1 MNIAEEIRRLCR
13 EKNAIIMAHYYQRP
27 EIQDI
32 ADFVGDSLALAQVA
46 AKTDAD
52 IIVMCGV
59 HFMAETA
66 KILCPD
72 KKVLIPAPEAGCSLA
87 DSCKAA
93 DLAAWKVAHP
103 NHMVVS
109 YVNTSAAVKALTD
122 VVVTSSNALK
132 IVKQLPEDRPIL
144 FGPDQN
150 LGGYINRMTGRSM
163 ELWNGGCH
171 VHARFS
177 EEALLALKE
186 QYPTAKVLAHPECK
200 QSILQHADV
209 IGSTQALLDYA
220 KQSMADTKNSLPFR
234 EGMGVGSLL
243 AIGEIGLDYHWDTTF
258 KEQQHE
264 ALREQMRWAEQYH
277 LPVMIHSRD
286 ATEDTLKILR
296 EFPTVKGVMHCF
308 SGSHEVAQQVVEM
321 GYYLGIGGV
330 LTFKNCKLA
339 EHLVGIP
346 LERLVLETDAPYMAP
361 VPHRG
366 KRNESRWMWYVVER
380 LAQVYNCTPEH
391 VNEVTTANAKA
402 LFVINL

>member
-1 MNIAEEIRRLCR
+1 MNIVEEIRALCQ

-27 EIQDI
+27 EIQDV

-132 IVKQLPEDRPIL
+132 IVKQLPEDKPIL

-150 LGGYINRMTGRSM
+150 LGGYINRMTGRKM
-163 ELWNGGCH
+163 DLWNGGCH

-220 KQSMADTKNSLPFR
+220 KQSMADTKNSLPFK
-234 EGMGVGSLL
+234 EGMGVGLQF
-243 AIGEIGLDYHWDTTF
+243 I
-258 KEQQHE
+258 
-264 ALREQMRWAEQYH
+264 
-277 LPVMIHSRD
+277 V
-286 ATEDTLKILR
+286 ATESGILHEMQKSCPEVEFIAVPAEGGGCNECEYMRMCTLENLR
-296 EFPTVKGVMHCF
+296 DC
-308 SGSHEVAQQVVEM
+308 
-321 GYYLGIGGV
+321 L
-330 LTFKNCKLA
+330 L
-339 EHLVGIP
+339 
-346 LERLVLETDAPYMAP
+346 
-361 VPHRG
+361 
-366 KRNESRWMWYVVER
+366 NESNEIAVEETIAHDAIR
-380 LAQVYNCTPEH
+380 PIQRMLEMS
-391 VNEVTTANAKA
+391 
-402 LFVINL
+402 

>member
-1 MNIAEEIRRLCR
+1 MNIVEEIRALCQ

-93 DLAAWKVAHP
+93 DLAAWKAAHP

-132 IVKQLPEDRPIL
+132 IVKQLPEDKPIL

-177 EEALLALKE
+177 EDALLALKE

-220 KQSMADTKNSLPFR
+220 KQSMADTKNSLPLQFI
-234 EGMGVGSLL
+234 V
-243 AIGEIGLDYHWDTTF
+243 
-258 KEQQHE
+258 
-264 ALREQMRWAEQYH
+264 
-277 LPVMIHSRD
+277 
-286 ATEDTLKILR
+286 ATESGILHEMQKSCPEVEFIAVPAEGGGCNECEYMRMCTLENLR
-296 EFPTVKGVMHCF
+296 DC
-308 SGSHEVAQQVVEM
+308 
-321 GYYLGIGGV
+321 L
-330 LTFKNCKLA
+330 L
-339 EHLVGIP
+339 
-346 LERLVLETDAPYMAP
+346 
-361 VPHRG
+361 
-366 KRNESRWMWYVVER
+366 NESNEIAVEETIAHDAIR
-380 LAQVYNCTPEH
+380 PIQRMLEMS
-391 VNEVTTANAKA
+391 
-402 LFVINL
+402 

>member
-1 MNIAEEIRRLCR
+1 MNIVEQIRTLCK

-32 ADFVGDSLALAQVA
+32 AHFVGDSLALAQVA

-93 DLAAWKVAHP
+93 DLAAWKAAHP
-103 NHMVVS
+103 DHMVVS

-132 IVKQLPEDRPIL
+132 IVKQLPEDKPIL

-150 LGGYINRMTGRSM
+150 LGGYINRMTGREM
-163 ELWNGGCH
+163 DLWNGGCH

-177 EEALLALKE
+177 EEALLTLKA
-186 QYPTAKVLAHPECK
+186 QYPNAKVLAHPECK
-200 QSILQHADV
+200 ATILQHADV

-220 KQSMADTKNSLPFR
+220 KNANRPSPITNCQFI
-234 EGMGVGSLL
+234 V
-243 AIGEIGLDYHWDTTF
+243 
-258 KEQQHE
+258 
-264 ALREQMRWAEQYH
+264 
-277 LPVMIHSRD
+277 
-286 ATEDTLKILR
+286 ATESGILHEMQKACPEVEFIAVPAVMDDLTICQCNECEYMRMCTLQNL
-296 EFPTVKGVMHCF
+296 HDC
-308 SGSHEVAQQVVEM
+308 
-321 GYYLGIGGV
+321 L
-330 LTFKNCKLA
+330 L
-339 EHLVGIP
+339 
-346 LERLVLETDAPYMAP
+346 
-361 VPHRG
+361 
-366 KRNESRWMWYVVER
+366 NESNEIVVDE
-380 LAQVYNCTPEH
+380 AI
-391 VNEVTTANAKA
+391 AKDA
-402 LFVINL
+402 IRPIQRMLEMS